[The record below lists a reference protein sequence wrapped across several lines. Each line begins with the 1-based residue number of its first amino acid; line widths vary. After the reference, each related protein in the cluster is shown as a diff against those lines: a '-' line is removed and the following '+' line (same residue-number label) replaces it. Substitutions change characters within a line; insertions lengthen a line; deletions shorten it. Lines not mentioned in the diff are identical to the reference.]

1 MGRNGHNPRLCA
13 LRRGGSNPGAES
25 LEAADVRWMARR
37 CLGPKSARRRLSI
50 FAVVGAAD
58 TRRIAVCSPVRSA
71 LQMSDESVYT
81 SSSSQLAIWSAPLPQ
96 SGVSLPIPPDSR
108 SLSWSPGRS
117 GRL

>member
-58 TRRIAVCSPVRSA
+58 TRRIAVLLPGSVGTADVRR
-71 LQMSDESVYT
+71 
-81 SSSSQLAIWSAPLPQ
+81 I
-96 SGVSLPIPPDSR
+96 GVHVVVIPARDLVGAVATVRRVAADPT
-108 SLSWSPGRS
+108 
-117 GRL
+117 